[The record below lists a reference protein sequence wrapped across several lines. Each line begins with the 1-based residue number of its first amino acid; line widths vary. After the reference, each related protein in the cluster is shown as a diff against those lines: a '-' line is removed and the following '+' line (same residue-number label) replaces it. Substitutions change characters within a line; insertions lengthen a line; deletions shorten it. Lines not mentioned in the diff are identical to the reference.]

1 MLMDTI
7 KIDMRIIRRLYERHF
22 SKKNNTCGLLLVNN
36 LTREEVDTLE
46 AYMNSGYNNYNNR
59 YHVYK
64 EFAWGTYGY
73 AISVNEAFIY

>member
-1 MLMDTI
+1 MF
-7 KIDMRIIRRLYERHF
+7 KIDMRIIRKLYEHCF

-73 AISVNEAFIY
+73 SISVNEAFIY